1 MGDMERQCRGALSR
15 LVIYRKQ
22 DALELEKIEMEN
34 AVIKAVLLHKSI
46 PGKNWFERFW

>member
-1 MGDMERQCRGALSR
+1 MGDLEWQCHGALSR
-15 LVIYRKQ
+15 LVIYREW

-46 PGKNWFERFW
+46 PGKHWFERF